1 MRNPVVLVSM
11 SKEMYSWLDRK
22 RKPASMQD
30 YIRYILDEWITECNR
45 LDGLQLSFPEN
56 DK

>member
-56 DK
+56 NK

>member
-11 SKEMYSWLDRK
+11 SKEMYRWLDRK